1 MCCCCGCSCNASPK
15 GLVIA
20 LFIFSFIIFEL
31 SLDNVFY
38 RLGSTDRYQEALIYL
53 KEKENKIYSFGSS
66 CYEELSESSSSYG
79 YYPTHSSCKVKVQS
93 KKIRSKSLYKSWKDT
108 DLALNIIRILITFAC
123 FVFLLYLLLKYFNV
137 FNVFKDPNHESNIKK
152 YLYIYFLTTLILS
165 IVILV
170 YSIIYIVLRVQVDKA
185 NSDIGLYSESI
196 LITDTWTSMV
206 LAGNYFDISLMIM
219 SIVVFSL
226 SLALKKAM
234 NNNTELPQYAGPT
247 IIAVYNNNNNN
258 QGSSPNPQSGVT
270 SPDGRQAQTGQS
282 EERKIE
288 SNP

>member
-1 MCCCCGCSCNASPK
+1 MCCCCCTCNASPK
-15 GLVIA
+15 VLIIV
-20 LFIFSFIIFEL
+20 LLIFNFFIFEL
-31 SLDNVFY
+31 SLDNIFY
-38 RLGSTDRYQEALIYL
+38 KLGSTDRYEKALQYL
-53 KEKENKIYSFGSS
+53 KEKENKIYSYPNY
-66 CYEELSESSSSYG
+66 CYEELGGSKSRYDCA
-79 YYPTHSSCKVKVQS
+79 YKVQS
-93 KKIRSKSLYKSWKDT
+93 KEIRSKSLYKSWKDT
-108 DLALNIIRILITFAC
+108 DLALNIIRILISVAC
-123 FVFLLYLLLKYFNV
+123 FFFLLYLILKYFNV
-137 FNVFKDPNHESNIKK
+137 FHDPNNESKKPK

-165 IVILV
+165 IVTLV

-185 NSDIGLYSESI
+185 NSDIGLYAESI

-247 IIAVYNNNNNN
+247 IITV
-258 QGSSPNPQSGVT
+258 QSINPQSGAT
-270 SPDGRQAQTGQS
+270 SPDGRQAQAGQS

-288 SNP
+288 SKP